1 MSKLVQGISEIGAAV
16 GMGVL
21 AFVDPAVMAM
31 PAYWKITYSLVAM
44 GVGSLISAAAQA
56 LTGTGG
62 TNITTQQ
69 AAGFKPICYG
79 ERQVPGTM
87 IYQSTTGS
95 HHDQDNSIIVVCGHP
110 IHAFVSLYL
119 DGRLVQWVGG
129 SADNKTFGGISF
141 GGNAGGGTLIGPTGA
156 HYNFDTL
163 CFADAYDGTQTMG
176 TYSTAMQANDPTWA
190 PSANG
195 TPSVMGCAYA
205 YLKIEY
211 DSSMFPS
218 RPQIRWVIQGR
229 NDIYDPRTGTRG
241 YTTNWALI
249 IADVLMNTDYGMGTP
264 QSSIN
269 TAQWIAAAN
278 VCDEVVACAV
288 GVEARYTC
296 NWTGDTSSPF
306 GDILSQM
313 MTAAGGRLTY
323 ANAQWY
329 IWPAYW
335 QPASFTWDESSL
347 VSLNGE
353 SVGNWN
359 PYRKG
364 RDLFNRVSGTYV
376 APWYPYNVSGNLYD
390 HNGWYDGTTADT
402 FPLAWQPT
410 TYPTYAQDS
419 LHGYSSD
426 QWLIADGNRIMY
438 KDLSLPAVLS
448 VSQAQRLAK
457 IELLMN
463 RWQGVGTLQ
472 MCQAAYQMMPA
483 DVMEITL
490 PDLGWNNKVL
500 EVTGVRYIPPQAG
513 QDSEGIPTLSAPYVQ
528 VDVRDTDASIYAW
541 SEEEELTIQST
552 PVLPY
557 SIEYTPA
564 PPTDVVLSSSAATAV
579 RGIDGIVTP
588 RVMVTWDSPLD
599 NMSKTIGIQ
608 YQLAGASS
616 WIDAPSVPTDTYET
630 LVSGVTAGQTYN
642 FQVRSLRANGA
653 ASAWV
658 GVLGYTVST
667 TYSSVETTG
676 ILPNIPANIANDVI
690 IDSVVGSGSAS
701 IRIYGVSGG
710 VGSSWN
716 FTNGATTIV
725 EPAAT
730 LTGLA
735 YATTYTVILDSVSSD
750 YAAYTSYTDTLPD
763 RFIPLGYMTTV
774 ASGGT
779 GGTSGGGG
787 APPVT
792 GGGGGTTGGGGGP
805 RQPPSEE

>member
-1 MSKLVQGISEIGAAV
+1 
-16 GMGVL
+16 
-21 AFVDPAVMAM
+21 
-31 PAYWKITYSLVAM
+31 
-44 GVGSLISAAAQA
+44 
-56 LTGTGG
+56 
-62 TNITTQQ
+62 
-69 AAGFKPICYG
+69 
-79 ERQVPGTM
+79 
-87 IYQSTTGS
+87 
-95 HHDQDNSIIVVCGHP
+95 
-110 IHAFVSLYL
+110 
-119 DGRLVQWVGG
+119 
-129 SADNKTFGGISF
+129 
-141 GGNAGGGTLIGPTGA
+141 
-156 HYNFDTL
+156 
-163 CFADAYDGTQTMG
+163 
-176 TYSTAMQANDPTWA
+176 
-190 PSANG
+190 
-195 TPSVMGCAYA
+195 
-205 YLKIEY
+205 
-211 DSSMFPS
+211 
-218 RPQIRWVIQGR
+218 
-229 NDIYDPRTGTRG
+229 
-241 YTTNWALI
+241 
-249 IADVLMNTDYGMGTP
+249 
-264 QSSIN
+264 
-269 TAQWIAAAN
+269 
-278 VCDEVVACAV
+278 
-288 GVEARYTC
+288 
-296 NWTGDTSSPF
+296 
-306 GDILSQM
+306 
-313 MTAAGGRLTY
+313 
-323 ANAQWY
+323 
-329 IWPAYW
+329 
-335 QPASFTWDESSL
+335 
-347 VSLNGE
+347 
-353 SVGNWN
+353 
-359 PYRKG
+359 
-364 RDLFNRVSGTYV
+364 
-376 APWYPYNVSGNLYD
+376 
-390 HNGWYDGTTADT
+390 
-402 FPLAWQPT
+402 
-410 TYPTYAQDS
+410 
-419 LHGYSSD
+419 
-426 QWLIADGNRIMY
+426 MY

-774 ASGGT
+774 GSGGT